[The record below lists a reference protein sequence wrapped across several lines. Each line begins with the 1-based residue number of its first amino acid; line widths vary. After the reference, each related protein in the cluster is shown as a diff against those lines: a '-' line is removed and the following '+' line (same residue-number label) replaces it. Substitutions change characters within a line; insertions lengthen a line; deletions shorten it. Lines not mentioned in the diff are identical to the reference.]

1 MIPRSIALRF
11 ALTSFLGTAL
21 ILAGL
26 GLYLLRAVDAHFE
39 ASDRTELE
47 GALHHLGHMA
57 RGGQGISSLA
67 EQTGSMRLRDGPLRV
82 RLEQADGRVLVD
94 SLGFDI
100 DPSESQFRTWV
111 VGDSHYRL
119 LSALVDAG
127 DGAVLRA
134 HLAADMSQH
143 LAFIRGFRLALG
155 TAIAVALL
163 LSVALSLFASRWG
176 LTPLAH
182 MRKLLREISGERL
195 HMRLRPDELPL
206 ELWGLSAEFN
216 QMLERLDGAFR
227 RLSQFS
233 SDIAHELRTPVTNLM
248 TQTQVALSGVR
259 DPEQYRE
266 ILYSSLE
273 EYERM
278 AQMIGDMLFLA
289 QADNG
294 LLQPGTGAVDLAA
307 EAQGLF
313 DYFEAWA
320 EERGVSLALEGGQ
333 AVPGDRLMLRRA
345 LSNLLS
351 NAIRHTAP
359 GKGVKLR
366 LMEEGGAAVIQVEN
380 PGVTIAAE
388 HLPRLFDR
396 FYRIDPSRQ
405 RRGDG
410 AGLGLAIVKSIVEAH
425 GGSLSVTS
433 SEGIT
438 RFLIRL
444 PRLAQAP
451 GYAISGNRSPP
462 WPQSPPPVPA
472 GRRGSPGN

>member
-39 ASDRTELE
+39 ASDRAELE

-57 RGGQGISSLA
+57 RVEQSISSLVA
-67 EQTGSMRLRDGPLRV
+67 QIGTMRLMDGPLRV
-82 RLEQADGRVLVD
+82 RLEQAGGRVLVD
-94 SLGFDI
+94 NLGFDI
-100 DPSESQFRTWV
+100 GASGPQFTTLEAGGR
-111 VGDSHYRL
+111 HYRL
-119 LSALVDAG
+119 LSAPVEAG
-127 DGAVLRA
+127 NGEVLHA
-134 HLAADMSQH
+134 YVAADLSRH
-143 LAFIRGFRLALG
+143 LAFMRGFRIALG

-163 LSVALSLFASRWG
+163 LSVGLSLFASRWG

-182 MRKLLREISGERL
+182 MRKLLREVSGERL
-195 HMRLRPDELPL
+195 HMRLRPGDLPL
-206 ELWGLSAEFN
+206 ELRGLSAEFN
-216 QMLERLDGAFR
+216 QMLKRLDDSFR

-248 TQTQVALSGVR
+248 TQTQVALSGTR
-259 DPEQYRE
+259 DVEQYRE
-266 ILYSSLE
+266 ILYSNLE

-289 QADNG
+289 QTDNG
-294 LLQPGTGAVDLAA
+294 LLQPGAAPVDLAA
-307 EAQGLF
+307 ETGGLF

-320 EERGVSLALEGGQ
+320 EERGVSLALEGEL

-345 LSNLLS
+345 LSNLVS
-351 NAIRHTAP
+351 NAIRHTPP
-359 GKGVKLR
+359 GQRVLVKLAAD
-366 LMEEGGAAVIQVEN
+366 GGSAAILVEN
-380 PGVTIAAE
+380 PGPGIPAE

-425 GGSLSVTS
+425 GGTISAAS
-433 SEGIT
+433 SAEAT
-438 RFLIRL
+438 RFLIKL
-444 PRLAQAP
+444 PRLA
-451 GYAISGNRSPP
+451 G
-462 WPQSPPPVPA
+462 
-472 GRRGSPGN
+472 